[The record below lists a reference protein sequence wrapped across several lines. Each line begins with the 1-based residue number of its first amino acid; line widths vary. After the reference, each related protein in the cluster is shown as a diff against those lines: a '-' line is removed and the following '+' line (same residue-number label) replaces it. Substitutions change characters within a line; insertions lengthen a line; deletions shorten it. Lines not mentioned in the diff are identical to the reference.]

1 MFSKRKGSLL
11 LFFLVAMI
19 PFVFILLPADFFDQG
34 QSLCLSVLLFD
45 TKCYGCGMTKALQ
58 HLMHLEVS
66 KALSYNMISL
76 VVLPALFF
84 LWGEYI
90 LKNYRLLFPPKKS

>member
-1 MFSKRKGSLL
+1 ML

-58 HLMHLEVS
+58 HLIHLEVS

-76 VVLPALFF
+76 AVLPALFF
-84 LWGEYI
+84 LWGEYL
-90 LKNYRLLFPPKKS
+90 LKNYRLLFLPKKS